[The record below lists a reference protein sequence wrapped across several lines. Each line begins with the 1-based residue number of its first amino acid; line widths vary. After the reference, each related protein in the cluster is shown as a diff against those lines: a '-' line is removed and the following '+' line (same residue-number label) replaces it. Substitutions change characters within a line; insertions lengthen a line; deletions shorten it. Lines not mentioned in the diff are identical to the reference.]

1 MYSDRSTI
9 RNLLLNTL
17 YYYNTPEKIK
27 SFEDKITLK
36 KDKGKK
42 KEDGEQ
48 DSDFLGTDELIV

>member
-1 MYSDRSTI
+1 VYSDRSTI